1 MTVTVGVA
9 NETEKNLPID
19 EVQKWTPKN
28 VNYFGDTVYF
38 KNDKTYYSMK
48 RLDFDK
54 IFNAK

>member
-1 MTVTVGVA
+1 MTVKVGVA